1 MRVVSPFMKIFV
13 LAIILTCAAAVSGA
27 VTKNTAKLRL
37 GSADVRVN
45 VYSNPASILTFI
57 APHYNE
63 QAGLRLAKEFVATRG
78 GRLIEIES
86 FDASGRP
93 SRYIRFTKDGRSYS
107 IDPNRIF
114 TENGRGCGIP
124 AEIRP
129 DVEKFAGEL
138 LGVLF
143 QDRAAYRESG
153 LFVVAVHNNADIESK
168 SRPARAGDLSAAAF
182 VKVAGVSHGTFQD
195 QAAGVYLSNAEDD
208 PDNFVFLSTP
218 EYIGYFADFGFNVV
232 VQRPAIS
239 LTSNKCSVDDGSLS
253 VYSAQAGI
261 PYICLEAD
269 AANGE
274 IRHRQMFEAVYGLV
288 ESKATVPFAHATA
301 GN

>member
-1 MRVVSPFMKIFV
+1 MKILV
-13 LAIILTCAAAVSGA
+13 LAIIFAGAAAAFGA
-27 VTKNTAKLRL
+27 ATKNTAKLRL
-37 GSADVRVN
+37 GSAEVRVN
-45 VYSNPASILTFI
+45 IYSNPASNLTFI
-57 APHYNE
+57 APHHNE
-63 QAGLRLAKEFVATRG
+63 QSGLRLAKEFVASRG
-78 GRLIEIES
+78 GRLVEIES

-93 SRYIRFTKDGRSYS
+93 SRYVTFTQNGKTYS

-124 AEIRP
+124 SEIRP
-129 DVEKFAGEL
+129 DVEKFAVEL
-138 LGVLF
+138 LQVVF
-143 QDRAAYRESG
+143 EDAAAFRESG
-153 LFVVAVHNNADIESK
+153 RFIVAVHNNADIESK
-168 SRPARAGDLSAAAF
+168 ARPASAGDLTAAAF

-232 VQRPAIS
+232 VQRPAVS
-239 LTSNKCSVDDGSLS
+239 LASKKCSVDDGSLS
-253 VYSAQAGI
+253 VYSALAAI

-269 AANGE
+269 ASNGD
-274 IRHRQMFEAVYGLV
+274 IRHRQMFEAIYGLAERRLPIPV
-288 ESKATVPFAHATA
+288 AQATA